1 MRHGEVRAT
10 MRLATSR
17 PRRYLG
23 GMTSLHLSGQEPFF
37 IVLNTGSG
45 RGDAHEVQATI
56 RRVLDE
62 ADRQYTLMP
71 VDDGRQLP
79 QVAQQ
84 AVARAREQGGVVVAA
99 GGDGTLSAVAQAVL
113 PSGLPFGILP
123 QGTFNYF
130 GRTYGIAQDT
140 ELATRALVAAQPQ
153 PVQVGLVNDRLF
165 LINASLGL
173 YPQLLEDREAY
184 KKRYGR
190 SRLIAVWSALVTLA
204 RAHRQLS
211 LQLEHQGQLRT
222 LRTPTIVVGNNALQL
237 EQIGIAEA
245 GLLQRGQLVAMGV
258 RPVGTL
264 ALYGL
269 VLRGWLSRLG
279 DADHVFSFGFER
291 LSVRVRRGRQRL
303 KVALDGEICWMEAPL
318 DFRVSEQ
325 PLQLL
330 VPPAS
335 LRVERV

>member
-1 MRHGEVRAT
+1 MK
-10 MRLATSR
+10 
-17 PRRYLG
+17 P
-23 GMTSLHLSGQEPFF
+23 LHLTGDEPFF

-45 RGDAHEVQATI
+45 RDDASDVQATI
-56 RRVLDE
+56 QRVLDE
-62 ADRQYTLMP
+62 AGRRYTLMP

-79 QVAQQ
+79 AMAQE
-84 AVARAREQGGVVVAA
+84 AVARAREQGGIVVAA

-113 PSGLPFGILP
+113 ASGLPFGILP

-140 ELATRALVAAQPQ
+140 EMATRCLLAAQPQ

-184 KKRYGR
+184 KRRYGR
-190 SRLIAVWSALVTLA
+190 SRLVAVWSALVTLA
-204 RAHRQLS
+204 RAHRQLTVH
-211 LQLEHQGQLRT
+211 LEHEGQVRA
-222 LRTPTIVVGNNALQL
+222 LRTPTIVVGNNELQL

-245 GLLQRGQLVAMGV
+245 AALQQGQLVAMGV
-258 RPVGTL
+258 RPVGTW

-279 DADHVFSFGFER
+279 DADHVFSFGFEHLTVR
-291 LSVRVRRGRQRL
+291 LSRSKRRI
-303 KVALDGEICWMEAPL
+303 KVALDGEIHWLDAPL
-318 DFRVSEQ
+318 EFRVSEQ

-330 VPPAS
+330 VPPPS
-335 LRVERV
+335 LRAARA